1 MDIEK
6 EADVTDD
13 YTRDDIESDAILTPA
28 SSSPMIGSI
37 TDEGDWNY
45 NSIPWNLFWLD

>member
-13 YTRDDIESDAILTPA
+13 YTRDDIESPA

-37 TDEGDWNY
+37 TDEGDDME
-45 NSIPWNLFWLD
+45 LH